1 MENYAICLLSD
12 KIYNYTEKIVFY
24 KNSWSFS
31 NKNSLG
37 SVQLIFSDFTSKW
50 DLHHME
56 STVPIPLWL
65 GLVWVLCKF
74 QILHHE
80 TFLQWFHTLDHKTKN
95 LSLFVVRIYLDFFFW
110 CFIFYNFQ
118 TDYDDMLKY
127 LCQSINMIIPVI
139 IVTSRLVRK
148 REQLSGCLMFPI
160 SITTLLS
167 PLLSFKVNR
176 SSRVAVLTAANTGLN
191 TANSPPGDIS
201 GILSEVASFYLPIW
215 EFCQSPFLLNE
226 FNQWALCFWK
236 LESFSMNILSF
247 QQV

>member
-1 MENYAICLLSD
+1 MLNYAICLLND

-95 LSLFVVRIYLDFFFW
+95 LSLFVVRIYLDFFFV
-110 CFIFYNFQ
+110 FYILQFSDRLWWYVEISLPEYKHDNPS
-118 TDYDDMLKY
+118 YYSY
-127 LCQSINMIIPVI
+127 LQISEEERAVVWLFDVSYFYHHTPLTVAKLQSQQ
-139 IVTSRLVRK
+139 K
-148 REQLSGCLMFPI
+148 Q
-160 SITTLLS
+160 
-167 PLLSFKVNR
+167 
-176 SSRVAVLTAANTGLN
+176 
-191 TANSPPGDIS
+191 
-201 GILSEVASFYLPIW
+201 
-215 EFCQSPFLLNE
+215 QSCCSHCGQYWP
-226 FNQWALCFWK
+226 
-236 LESFSMNILSF
+236 
-247 QQV
+247 